1 MGISKKS
8 IKTGFNRIG
17 IVAGVITGVLG
28 LIFYSLIMGQSGWT
42 FLKLLVMPV
51 PFLVSFFIGWLAM
64 SIISWVVSGF
74 FD

>member
-8 IKTGFNRIG
+8 VKTGFNRIG
-17 IVAGVITGVLG
+17 IVAGIITGVLG

-51 PFLVSFFIGWLAM
+51 TFLVSFFTGWLAI

-74 FD
+74 ID

>member
-8 IKTGFNRIG
+8 IKTGLNRIG
-17 IVAGVITGVLG
+17 IMVGIITGVLG
-28 LIFYSLIMGQSGWT
+28 LIFYSLIIGKSGWT
-42 FLKLLVMPV
+42 FLKLLIIPV
-51 PFLVSFFIGWLAM
+51 PFLLSFFIGWLAI

>member
-17 IVAGVITGVLG
+17 ILVGIITGVLG
-28 LIFYSLIMGQSGWT
+28 SIFYSLIMGQSGWT

-51 PFLVSFFIGWLAM
+51 PFLVSFFIGWLVI
-64 SIISWVVSGF
+64 SILSWVVRGF

>member
-17 IVAGVITGVLG
+17 IIVGIITGALG
-28 LIFYSLIMGQSGWT
+28 LIFYSLIIGKSGWT
-42 FLKLLVMPV
+42 FLKLLIMPV
-51 PFLVSFFIGWLAM
+51 PFLLSFFIGWLAI

>member
-8 IKTGFNRIG
+8 VKTGFNRIG
-17 IVAGVITGVLG
+17 IVAGIITGVLG

-51 PFLVSFFIGWLAM
+51 PFLVSFFIGWLAI

-74 FD
+74 ID

>member
-28 LIFYSLIMGQSGWT
+28 LIFYSLIIGQSGWT
-42 FLKLLVMPV
+42 FLKLLIMPV
-51 PFLVSFFIGWLAM
+51 SFLVSFFIGWLAM
-64 SIISWVVSGF
+64 SIISWVVCGF

>member
-17 IVAGVITGVLG
+17 IVAGIITGVLG

-51 PFLVSFFIGWLAM
+51 PFLVSFFIGWLAI
-64 SIISWVVSGF
+64 SIIGWVVSGF
-74 FD
+74 ID

>member
-17 IVAGVITGVLG
+17 IVAGIITGVLG

-51 PFLVSFFIGWLAM
+51 PFLVSFFIGWLAI

-74 FD
+74 ID

>member
-1 MGISKKS
+1 MGISKKN
-8 IKTGFNRIG
+8 IKTGLNRIG

-28 LIFYSLIMGQSGWT
+28 LIFYSLIIGQSGWT
-42 FLKLLVMPV
+42 FLKLLIMPV
-51 PFLVSFFIGWLAM
+51 PFLVSFFIGWLAI

>member
-8 IKTGFNRIG
+8 IKTGLNRIG
-17 IVAGVITGVLG
+17 IMVGIITGVLG

-42 FLKLLVMPV
+42 FLKLLIMPV
-51 PFLVSFFIGWLAM
+51 PFLLAFFIGWLAIF
-64 SIISWVVSGF
+64 IISWVVRGF

>member
-17 IVAGVITGVLG
+17 IVVGIITGVLG
-28 LIFYSLIMGQSGWT
+28 LIFYSLIVGQSSWT

-51 PFLVSFFIGWLAM
+51 PFLVSFFIGWLAV
-64 SIISWVVSGF
+64 SIICWVVRGF

>member
-8 IKTGFNRIG
+8 VKTGFNRIG
-17 IVAGVITGVLG
+17 IVAGIITGVLG

-42 FLKLLVMPV
+42 FLKLLIMPV
-51 PFLVSFFIGWLAM
+51 SFLVSFFIGWLAI